1 MTETTRKLN
10 PDPGTAYSQ
19 CVPPR
24 KARRGVRQHTV
35 GVDDEL
41 WDDCTLIAKERRET
55 LSSVLRARLVE
66 YRDANQAVLDRLK
79 IDDQNGAADPEPAAG
94 D

>member
-1 MTETTRKLN
+1 MTETTRELN

-41 WDDCTLIAKERRET
+41 WDDCVLIAKERRET
-55 LSSVLRARLVE
+55 LSNVLRARLVE
-66 YRDANQAVLDRLK
+66 YREEHRAVLDR
-79 IDDQNGAADPEPAAG
+79 ITESHHGASSDD
-94 D
+94 